1 MGLNVLMNR
10 FADPTV
16 CPDCR
21 TTLPPDPDRCPSCA
35 LPLRNASA
43 AELFSTLQHADSLLQ
58 RLRSQPVTPHI
69 NQQVTPPLTTVLTT
83 TTANV
88 PAYPA
93 SGLEP
98 RPSSRRRRGLHGS
111 SVPSILLG
119 LGALCLLAASVIFLA
134 VAWSWLGVGGRTA
147 VLVALTAVA
156 AGAGVWWSLRG
167 LRVAGESLTV
177 VALGLL
183 TLDLFGA
190 RNAGWLGAAADSGF
204 TVLVG
209 AVLVVAG
216 VALTLAA
223 RTTTRLVVGPQ
234 LIAALAVLITY
245 IGLRDALGADLWIS
259 VIAVGVVAALALTAR
274 SDLTALPPM
283 APLSW
288 ALVGVTVVLWLSLLG
303 GGLESVP
310 TPITVTALWS
320 GASWA
325 LLAAAAYLAAPAL
338 IPALR
343 STAPFWVGASA
354 ILMTFTAAL
363 PALELSADGLMVTS
377 LVVVAVWV
385 VVASALPGT
394 WSWAARIPA
403 LAAALPTTVGLAVLV
418 AEAAARLGSPAPPY
432 SDTIGASLGTAD
444 TVLSPWLLLPAA
456 ALLTWVGLLI
466 VADAVAVTRSR
477 VALAAAFVA
486 AVGGVLTL
494 SLFPVPIWTVVL
506 ALASVA
512 TALVLGAAHRQD
524 RAAPALAVLAGPVS
538 VTALIV
544 ARPSAGLLTLTGL
557 VFAAVA
563 AHAALNG
570 RTTWVQRL
578 GHLTTP
584 AGLAIGL
591 YGAGEIAD
599 LSETYRAATVVLV
612 LGLAAVLRPRADLEI
627 SAALFGAIISGVAV
641 FGLEGGA
648 GPLALLL
655 TLGGALITI
664 SALLNPERRML
675 GWVGGGLLAAATW
688 VRLADIG
695 VGTPEAYTLPSAI
708 ALLAV
713 GGWQLSRNPST
724 GTTRLL
730 GPGLVL
736 ATLPSLLWSL
746 SDPTSL
752 RAVVLGV
759 ACLSLALGGAA
770 LRWNSPLAVGASVG
784 ALLVLIELAPY
795 AVQTP
800 QWVLIGLA
808 GTALTTVGVT
818 WESRMQDVRH
828 AGAYLSRLR

>member
-21 TTLPPDPDRCPSCA
+21 AALPPDPDRCPTCG
-35 LPLRNASA
+35 LPLRNATA
-43 AELFSTLQHADSLLQ
+43 AELFSTLQHADSLLE
-58 RLRSQPVTPHI
+58 RLRSLPRTP
-69 NQQVTPPLTTVLTT
+69 QVTPPLTTTLTT

-93 SGLEP
+93 SAPDPKTSTRRPGL
-98 RPSSRRRRGLHGS
+98 RGS

-147 VLVALTAVA
+147 VLVALTAAA
-156 AGAGVWWSLRG
+156 AGAGVWWSRRG

-204 TVLVG
+204 AVLVG
-209 AVLVVAG
+209 AVLAVAG

-223 RTTTRLVVGPQ
+223 RTTTTLLVGPQ

-245 IGLRDALGADLWIS
+245 VGLRDALGADLWIS
-259 VIAVGVVAALALTAR
+259 AIAVGVVAGLALTAR
-274 SDLTALPPM
+274 SDLAALPPL

-303 GGLESVP
+303 GGLEAVP
-310 TPITVTALWS
+310 TPITVAALWS
-320 GASWA
+320 GAGWA
-325 LLAAAAYLAAPAL
+325 LLTAAAYLAAPAL

-354 ILMTFTAAL
+354 ILVTFTVAL
-363 PALELSADGLMVTS
+363 PAFELSADGLMVTA
-377 LVVVAVWV
+377 LTAVAVWV
-385 VVASALPGT
+385 VVGWVLPGT

-403 LAAALPTTVGLAVLV
+403 LAAALPMSVGLLVLI
-418 AEAAARLGSPAPPY
+418 AEAGARLGSPAPPY
-432 SDTIGASLGTAD
+432 SATIGASLSPAD
-444 TVLSPWLLLPAA
+444 TALSPWLLLPAA
-456 ALLTWVGLLI
+456 ALLTCVGLQI
-466 VADAVAVTRSR
+466 VAEAVAVTRSR
-477 VALAAAFVA
+477 VGVAAASVA

-506 ALASVA
+506 ALAGLA
-512 TALVLGAAHRQD
+512 TALVLLAAPRQD
-524 RAAPALAVLAGPVS
+524 RVAPLLAVLAGPVF

-544 ARPSAGLLTLTGL
+544 ARPSAGLLTITAFVL
-557 VFAAVA
+557 AAAA
-563 AHAALNG
+563 AHAAVNG
-570 RTTWVQRL
+570 CTTWVERL
-578 GHLTTP
+578 GHLTAP
-584 AGLAIGL
+584 AGVAIGL
-591 YGAGEIAD
+591 NGAGEITD
-599 LSETYRAATVVLV
+599 LSETYRAVAVVLI
-612 LGLAAVLRPRADLEI
+612 LGLAAVLRPQADLEI

-713 GGWQLSRNPST
+713 GGWQLSRNSAT

-770 LRWNSPLAVGASVG
+770 LRWNAPLVVGASVG

-808 GTALTTVGVT
+808 GAALTAVGVT

-828 AGAYLSRLR
+828 AGAYLGRLR

>member
-1 MGLNVLMNR
+1 M
-10 FADPTV
+10 
-16 CPDCR
+16 
-21 TTLPPDPDRCPSCA
+21 
-35 LPLRNASA
+35 RNATA
-43 AELFSTLQHADSLLQ
+43 AELFSTLQHADSLLE
-58 RLRSQPVTPHI
+58 RLRSLPVTQPVTQP
-69 NQQVTPPLTTVLTT
+69 VTPPLTPTLTT

-88 PAYPA
+88 AAYPA
-93 SGLEP
+93 SDLDP
-98 RPSSRRRRGLHGS
+98 LPSSRRRPGLHGS

-147 VLVALTAVA
+147 VLVALTVAA
-156 AGAGVWWSLRG
+156 AGAGVWWSRRG
-167 LRVAGESLTV
+167 LRVAGESLTI

-190 RNAGWLGAAADSGF
+190 ENAGWLGAAADSWF
-204 TVLVG
+204 PVLVG
-209 AVLVVAG
+209 ASLAVAG
-216 VALTLAA
+216 VALTLGA
-223 RTTTRLVVGPQ
+223 RTTSTLLVGPQ
-234 LIAALAVLITY
+234 LIAALGVLLTY
-245 IGLRDALGADLWIS
+245 VGLRDALGADLWIS
-259 VIAVGVVAALALTAR
+259 AIAVGVVAGLALTAR
-274 SDLTALPPM
+274 SGLAALPPLP
-283 APLSW
+283 PLAW
-288 ALVGVTVVLWLSLLG
+288 ALVGVTVVLWSSLLG
-303 GGLESVP
+303 GGLEAVP
-310 TPITVTALWS
+310 TPITVAALWS
-320 GASWA
+320 GAGWA

-354 ILMTFTAAL
+354 ILVTFTVAL
-363 PALELSADGLMVTS
+363 PAFELSADGLMVTA
-377 LVVVAVWV
+377 LVAVAVWV
-385 VVASALPGT
+385 VVASVLPGT

-403 LAAALPTTVGLAVLV
+403 LAAALPATVGLAVLV
-418 AEAAARLGSPAPPY
+418 AEAATRLGSPAAPY
-432 SDTIGASLGTAD
+432 SATIGASLGATD
-444 TVLSPWLLLPAA
+444 TELSPWLLLPAA
-456 ALLTWVGLLI
+456 ALVTWVGLQI

-477 VALAAAFVA
+477 VTMAAASVA
-486 AVGGVLTL
+486 AAGGVLTL

-512 TALVLGAAHRQD
+512 TALVLVAAPRQD
-524 RAAPALAVLAGPVS
+524 RVAPAFAVLAGPVFM
-538 VTALIV
+538 TALIV
-544 ARPSAGLLTLTGL
+544 ARPSAGLLTITAFVL
-557 VFAAVA
+557 AATA
-563 AHAALNG
+563 AHAAVNG
-570 RTTWVQRL
+570 RTTWVARL
-578 GHLTTP
+578 GHLTAP

-599 LSETYRAATVVLV
+599 LSETYRAVVVVLV

-713 GGWQLSRNPST
+713 GGWQLSRNPVTS
-724 GTTRLL
+724 TTRLL

-770 LRWNSPLAVGASVG
+770 LRWNSPLVVGASVG

-808 GTALTTVGVT
+808 GAALTAVGVT

-828 AGAYLSRLR
+828 AGAYLGRLR